1 MRITSTAAVALI
13 AAFLAACGTQAP
25 TRPST
30 PQAQHEVVDA
40 TPEQVAKC
48 KYLDDV
54 SAVSGSGT
62 LAGAARA
69 GAHREVVNKAAA
81 LGATHLVW
89 LESSQVLDSTTT
101 RGRAYRC
108 D

>member
-1 MRITSTAAVALI
+1 MRINSTAAMALTLT
-13 AAFLAACGTQAP
+13 FLAACGTQAP

-30 PQAQHEVVDA
+30 PKAEHEVVDA
-40 TPEQVAKC
+40 TPEQVANC

-54 SAVSGSGT
+54 SSVSGSGA

-69 GAHREVVNKAAA
+69 GARREVVNKAAA

-89 LESSQVLDSTTT
+89 LESSQVLDTTTT